1 MPKNFL
7 FISPANLTT
16 NPRLAKE
23 LKFAVKQGHIV
34 DFVGFKLGGW
44 SDEVERETIS
54 GIHANFHYLSALRKP
69 FFKWFFASLIEKL
82 SQIIYPFFKN
92 SLKICAYAHSKR
104 SFLLHNYLKKNKNKY
119 DLIIAHVLPTIYPA
133 YKFAKKTKTPFIF
146 DVEDYHPG
154 EHIDKD
160 AENEKK
166 RREFLMSELLPKA
179 HYVTYASPLIREYT
193 LKLLK
198 NYSEKTH
205 LVINNCFSQ
214 NEFQFKENN
223 TEKIKF
229 VWFSQNIAHGR
240 GLELILPEIEK
251 FKDKIEVTLI
261 GNLYRDF
268 YNSFLKKYGD
278 FVKIVPP
285 MPQKQL
291 NLKLS
296 EFDVGLAI
304 ELKTAD
310 FNRDICLTNKIWAYF
325 QAGLY
330 IFATDTKAQQLFLQE
345 HPEHGIVALNHLND
359 VERKLVMI
367 IQKIDKIRGDK
378 QKRFEEAKKFS
389 WEVERQK
396 LLKIWQ

>member
-1 MPKNFL
+1 MPKKIL
-7 FISPANLTT
+7 FISSANLTT

-23 LKFAVKQGHIV
+23 LKFAVEQGYEV
-34 DFVGFKLGGW
+34 DFVGFKIGGW
-44 SDEVERETIS
+44 SDEVEKNTIES
-54 GIHANFHYLSALRKP
+54 IKANFYYLSALRKP
-69 FFKWFFASLIEKL
+69 FFSWLVGSLIEKIL
-82 SQIIYPFFKN
+82 QIIYPIFKN
-92 SLKICAYAHSKR
+92 SLKINAFAHSKR
-104 SFLLHNYLKKNKNKY
+104 SFLLHNFLKKNKNKY
-119 DLIIAHVLPTIYPA
+119 DLIIAHVLPTLYPA
-133 YKFAKKTKTPFIF
+133 YKFSKRTNTAFIF

-166 RREFLMSELLPKA
+166 RREFLMIKLLPKA
-179 HYVTYASPLIREYT
+179 KYVTYASPLIREYT

-214 NEFQFKENN
+214 SEFQFKENN
-223 TEKIKF
+223 NEKIKF
-229 VWFSQNIAHGR
+229 VWFSQNIAQGR
-240 GLELILPEIEK
+240 GLEIILPEIEK

-261 GNLYRDF
+261 GNLYQDF
-268 YNSFLKKYGD
+268 YDEFLVKYTD

-296 EFDVGLAI
+296 EFDVGMAI

-378 QKRFEEAKKFS
+378 KKRFEEAKKFS
-389 WEVERQK
+389 FEVERQK